1 MTLFSRRSFALGL
14 LSLCL
19 LAGTS
24 ALPVRAAS
32 TFNSG
37 STGADGAFA
46 PTADVTLQVPDSG
59 VFNFTTVNIPGGVT
73 VTFTRNAANTP
84 VTILAS
90 GDVTIS
96 GVIDVRGQNGGTS
109 VNGTNNDIGT
119 LRSTGGAGGPGGFD
133 GGGGGGYVAPFTG
146 EAGGGPGGGG
156 GGNGASD
163 GSTLG
168 SGGGGGN
175 SSARADGTDTT
186 SSINYSGKGGSAY
199 GGSTLVPL
207 MGGSGGG
214 GGGSRSQ
221 VAGGSGGGGGGAI
234 LIASS
239 GTVSFSGGAILA
251 NGGSGASGGQN
262 GAQNPQAGA
271 DAGGGGAGGSI
282 RIVATTLAGTS
293 NIQVTGGGSAYSR
306 YTEGL
311 SGSGGNGYVR
321 FEAYN
326 FNNFNPGVSAGVATT
341 ATPGP
346 VTLANPPQLQIVSV
360 AGINAPTS
368 PRGSL
373 AAPPDIIVQ
382 NTVTNPVTV
391 AIAARNIPL
400 ATVVTLSLIPQTG
413 AETSVPS
420 NALAGTDA
428 SSTTTASVSLPD
440 GKCVLYASATVDLT
454 GTPIAMRMRMDGE
467 PVDKILVASVY
478 GGPSQLTYILH
489 SGRKIDIGKLPVGI
503 RGAQTDRN

>member
-24 ALPVRAAS
+24 ALPGRAAS

-46 PTADVTLQVPDSG
+46 PTANVTLQIPDSG
-59 VFNFTTVNIPGGVT
+59 VFNFTTVNIPSGVA

-90 GDVTIS
+90 GDVNIS
-96 GVIDVRGQNGGTS
+96 GYIDVSGSDGSNT
-109 VNGTNNDIGT
+109 VNGTNTNVGSF
-119 LRSTGGAGGPGGFD
+119 RSTGGAGGSGGFD

-146 EAGGGPGGGG
+146 AAGDGPGGGG
-156 GGNGASD
+156 GGIGD
-163 GSTLG
+163 GSYNNL
-168 SGGGGGN
+168 SGGGGAGY
-175 SSARADGTDTT
+175 SSAGGAASGRVNGSVT
-186 SSINYSGKGGSAY
+186 SSAANGGLAY
-199 GGSTLVPL
+199 GTSILLPL
-207 MGGSGGG
+207 IGGSGGG
-214 GGGSRSQ
+214 GGVSLSQ
-221 VAGGSGGGGGGAI
+221 NSAGSGGGGGGAI

-239 GTVSFSGGAILA
+239 GTITVPGAIYAFGGNGGHGWDGGGGGSGGAVRL
-251 NGGSGASGGQN
+251 
-262 GAQNPQAGA
+262 
-271 DAGGGGAGGSI
+271 
-282 RIVATTLAGTS
+282 VATTLAG
-293 NIQVTGGGSAYSR
+293 NAAVNVAGGQAGYAVPYYAY
-306 YTEGL
+306 Y
-311 SGSGGNGYVR
+311 GGAGAPGYVR
-321 FEAYN
+321 LEAYN
-326 FNNFNPGVSAGVATT
+326 FNNFNPTIVGGQGVATT
-341 ATPGP
+341 AGPGP

-360 AGINAPTS
+360 AGINAPAA

-373 AAPPDIIVQ
+373 AAPPDIILQ
-382 NTVTNPVTV
+382 NTVANPVTV
-391 AIAARNIPL
+391 AITARNIPL

-428 SSTTTASVSLPD
+428 ASTTTASVSLPD

-454 GTPIAMRMRMDGE
+454 GTPVAMRMKMDGE

-478 GGPSQLTYILH
+478 GGPSQLTYVLH
-489 SGRKIDIGKLPVGI
+489 SGRKIVIGKLALGVK
-503 RGAQTDRN
+503 GAKTSRN